1 MEREPVMLFGRRGSE
16 PPSRAIGGAP
26 ERAGTAARRL
36 AALVRDTDDAIY
48 AKSLGGIII
57 DWNPAAER
65 IYGWKSHEIV
75 GRSASLLIPPG
86 SSEDLSGTLGR
97 IRAGERI
104 EPFETVRVRR
114 DGTVMETSVTVSP
127 IRDGAGKVVGASAIT
142 RDITARKAAE
152 RALQH
157 SEALFAALV
166 ESAPDAMVIVGS
178 DGRLLLVNR
187 QTELL
192 FGYAREELLDQPV
205 EILLPGAAAARH
217 RDHRAAYFGEP
228 RPRPMGSGMELF
240 ARRADGTAF
249 PVEVSLGPLHTDE
262 GTVVSAAIRDITSRK
277 EAAAALA
284 HAALH
289 DALTALPNRQL
300 LTDRLEQ
307 ALWRSTRTDQPVAVL
322 FLDLDRFKLI
332 NDSHGHAAG
341 DKVLVTVVERIR
353 ATVRAGDTVARFG
366 GDEFVVLCE
375 GPDTAG
381 QVADLA
387 ERVNASLSAPFAVQG
402 SEFFLSA
409 SIGIALG
416 TGGAATADGLLRDA
430 DAAMYRAKEQGR
442 AGVEFFDEPMRSQVA
457 GRLEMQNALHRAVE
471 RGELWLAYQ
480 PIIDLRSS
488 GIVGVEALLRWQ
500 HPERGLLQP
509 DAFISLAEDAG
520 LIVPIG
526 RWLIEEAA
534 QACARWRHH
543 DVSVSVNVS
552 ARQLRQ
558 PDLLE
563 TVAAA
568 LERHAVPAGALR
580 LELTETVLME
590 DLEFHGRTLAALRDL
605 GVSLAIDDFGTGYS
619 SLTYLRRFPVS
630 TVKIDRSFVAG
641 LGANLADSAIVDSVI
656 NLAHALDLEVVA
668 EGTETAEQ
676 VACLLDLG
684 CDKAQGYIFAV
695 PAPAEEIDA
704 LLNAGIRA
712 PVPSSTSRSW
722 P

>member
-1 MEREPVMLFGRRGSE
+1 
-16 PPSRAIGGAP
+16 
-26 ERAGTAARRL
+26 
-36 AALVRDTDDAIY
+36 
-48 AKSLGGIII
+48 
-57 DWNPAAER
+57 
-65 IYGWKSHEIV
+65 
-75 GRSASLLIPPG
+75 
-86 SSEDLSGTLGR
+86 
-97 IRAGERI
+97 
-104 EPFETVRVRR
+104 
-114 DGTVMETSVTVSP
+114 
-127 IRDGAGKVVGASAIT
+127 VVGASTIT
-142 RDITARKAAE
+142 RDATARNAAD
-152 RALQH
+152 RALRR
-157 SEALFAALV
+157 SEERFAALV
-166 ESAPDAMVIVGS
+166 ESAPDAIVIVGS

-192 FGYAREELLDQPV
+192 FGYAREDLLNQPV
-205 EILLPGAAAARH
+205 EILLPAAAAARH
-217 RDHRAAYFGEP
+217 RAHRAAYFSEP

-240 ARRADGTAF
+240 ARRADGTEF
-249 PVEVSLGPLHTDE
+249 PVEISLGPLHTDE
-262 GTVVSAAIRDITSRK
+262 GIVVSAAIRDITSRK

-289 DALTALPNRQL
+289 DALTGLPNRQL

-307 ALWRSTRTDQPVAVL
+307 ALRRTSRTHQSVAVL

-341 DKVLVTVVERIR
+341 DEVLVTVAERIQ

-375 GPDTAG
+375 GADTAG
-381 QVADLA
+381 RVAGLA
-387 ERVNASLSAPFAVQG
+387 ERVSDALGAPFVVQG
-402 SEFFLSA
+402 AEFFLAA

-416 TGGAATADGLLRDA
+416 GDGDTTAEGLLRDA
-430 DAAMYRAKEQGR
+430 DAAMYRAKERGR
-442 AGVEFFDEPMRSQVA
+442 ARVEFFDEPMRSEVA

-471 RGELWLAYQ
+471 RGELRLAYQ

-500 HPERGLLQP
+500 HAERGLLKP
-509 DAFISLAEDAG
+509 NSFISLAEDAG

-534 QACARWRHH
+534 QACARWRDHN
-543 DVSVSVNVS
+543 VSVSVNVS

-568 LERHAVPAGALR
+568 LERNAVPAGALR
-580 LELTETVLME
+580 MELTETVLME
-590 DLEFHGRTLAALRDL
+590 DLEFHGRTLTALRDL

-676 VACLLDLG
+676 VACLQDLG
-684 CDKAQGYIFAV
+684 CDKAQGYIFA
-695 PAPAEEIDA
+695 APGPPEAIDA
-704 LLNAGIRA
+704 LLEAGVRA
-712 PVPSSTSRSW
+712 PVASSS
-722 P
+722 